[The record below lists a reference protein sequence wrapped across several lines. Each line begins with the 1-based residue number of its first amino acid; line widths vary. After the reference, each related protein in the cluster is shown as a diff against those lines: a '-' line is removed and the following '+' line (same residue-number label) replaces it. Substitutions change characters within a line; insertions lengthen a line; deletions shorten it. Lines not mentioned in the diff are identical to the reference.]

1 MIKNI
6 VFHFDTLKM
15 TPIPV
20 TWHFLPPTY
29 IFTQFKTNMLNIQAA
44 LKKWFVILE
53 KFPDLPSC
61 TDFDIIN
68 TTSNVR
74 KLKKIKLQSAGEKCS
89 IKTGNKET
97 ASLGVS
103 K

>member
-53 KFPDLPSC
+53 TFPDLPSC

-74 KLKKIKLQSAGEKCS
+74 KLKKKLSYSQLVKSV
-89 IKTGNKET
+89 
-97 ASLGVS
+97 ASRLEIR
-103 K
+103 KLLA